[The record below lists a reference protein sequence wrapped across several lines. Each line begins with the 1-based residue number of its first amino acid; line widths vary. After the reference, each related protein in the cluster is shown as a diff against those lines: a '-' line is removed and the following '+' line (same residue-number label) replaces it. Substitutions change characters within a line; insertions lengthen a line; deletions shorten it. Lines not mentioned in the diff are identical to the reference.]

1 MEERKAKVTFNKSG
15 GTASKGGVT
24 NRITIPTSWAKEM
37 GITQENREVTL
48 TFDGEKIIVKK
59 L

>member
-24 NRITIPTSWAKEM
+24 NRITVPTSWIKSM
-37 GITQENREVTL
+37 GITPEDRKVTL
-48 TFDGEKIIVKK
+48 TFDGEKIIIKK
-59 L
+59 S